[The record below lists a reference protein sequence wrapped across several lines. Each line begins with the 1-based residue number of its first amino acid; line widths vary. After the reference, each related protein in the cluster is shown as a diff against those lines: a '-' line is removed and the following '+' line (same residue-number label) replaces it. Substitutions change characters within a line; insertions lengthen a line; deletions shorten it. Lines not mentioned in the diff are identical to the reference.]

1 MGEPKIANRYNICQS
16 LLDKAIFTKISIFE
30 DFFA

>member
-1 MGEPKIANRYNICQS
+1 MGVPKIVEIFAPKS